1 MNKYKDLTQEQRYH
15 IYQCLKQGMTQS
27 FLADNIRLNKST
39 VSPEITR
46 NTSKRGYRYKQANG
60 LACKRQVVPKYQKW
74 CLNIEKL
81 VNTKINLQW
90 SPDQISGYLRD
101 VHDVDITHERIYQY
115 ILQDKKY
122 GDSLWVNLRRANKKC
137 KKRYGKADRRGV
149 IPNKVIITERPLF
162 C

>member
-46 NTSKRGYRYKQANG
+46 NTSKRGYRYKQAHG

-90 SPDQISGYLRD
+90 SPDQMHS
-101 VHDVDITHERIYQY
+101 
-115 ILQDKKY
+115 
-122 GDSLWVNLRRANKKC
+122 
-137 KKRYGKADRRGV
+137 
-149 IPNKVIITERPLF
+149 
-162 C
+162 